1 MDEWLQRLMQGI
13 DPDAPD
19 ASYQLFLRLMG
30 LVDWWLLFWLT
41 LACMAVGGLIGWR
54 RGSFWRDVAF
64 AAALGPFGWI
74 LSWLLPPP
82 APPCRQCGRAV
93 TAKQRHC
100 AHCGAALPAPA
111 QKN

>member
-1 MDEWLQRLMQGI
+1 MDELLQRLMQGI
-13 DPDAPD
+13 DLEAPD
-19 ASYQLFLRLMG
+19 ASRQLLLRLMG

-54 RGSFWRDVAF
+54 RGTFWRDVAF
-64 AAALGPFGWI
+64 AAAFGPLGWI

-82 APPCRQCGRAV
+82 PPPCPHCGKAVAARQSY
-93 TAKQRHC
+93 C
-100 AHCGAALPAPA
+100 AHCGAALPSAP